1 MTMKSFFKDRR
12 GNFAILT
19 ALVLPLAMFGTGAA
33 IDYGLAVQT
42 HQKLKSAADSAVLG
56 AVSEAQMAY
65 IAQEKVDLELL
76 IKASAEEL
84 FKASIGALAFANV
97 SSIQVSPKINKNE
110 ISASIDYDA
119 TYKTSL
125 VSFVGY
131 NTIPISNTARA
142 VVNVRSYVNI
152 NFLIDVS
159 ASMGIGATPE
169 DQKKVAS
176 AINCAFACHIN
187 EARGNS
193 QYDKARAAGANMRI
207 DVLRDAAISA
217 VSTSKKASEFDD
229 QVTFGVYKFSN
240 ELTTVVS
247 GSDQRASD
255 LQYLTTQIRD
265 GILLDMTNGGTN
277 IENSLQTLG
286 KLLPKSGS
294 GLRADDR
301 IQYVIVLT
309 DGVESGQA
317 WTKAKNW
324 FKHGST
330 KTNTPYKA
338 YAAHEVNYALND
350 AVCKEL
356 VDKDIGTYFIYTE
369 YLEPVFGEFSNHD
382 KQRFGFVTNSLFPII
397 PKRFSDCTGDP
408 HKVLKASTPDEI
420 DKQFT
425 QIVKGLSAPLRLY

>member
-1 MTMKSFFKDRR
+1 MTMKNFFKDRR

-65 IAQEKVDLELL
+65 IAQENVDLELL

-187 EARGNS
+187 QARGNS

-247 GSDQRASD
+247 GTDQRASD
-255 LQYLTTQIRD
+255 EQYLTTQIRD
-265 GILLDMTNGGTN
+265 GILMDMTNGGTN

-286 KLLPKSGS
+286 KLLPKSG
-294 GLRADDR
+294 
-301 IQYVIVLT
+301 
-309 DGVESGQA
+309 
-317 WTKAKNW
+317 
-324 FKHGST
+324 
-330 KTNTPYKA
+330 
-338 YAAHEVNYALND
+338 
-350 AVCKEL
+350 
-356 VDKDIGTYFIYTE
+356 
-369 YLEPVFGEFSNHD
+369 
-382 KQRFGFVTNSLFPII
+382 
-397 PKRFSDCTGDP
+397 
-408 HKVLKASTPDEI
+408 
-420 DKQFT
+420 
-425 QIVKGLSAPLRLY
+425 

>member
-1 MTMKSFFKDRR
+1 MIIKKLPGDRR

-19 ALVLPLAMFGTGAA
+19 ALVLPLVMFGTGAA
-33 IDYGLAVQT
+33 IDYGLAVHT
-42 HQKLKSAADSAVLG
+42 HQKLKSAAESAVLG

-65 IAQEKVDLELL
+65 IGQENVDLEEL
-76 IKASAEEL
+76 IESSAKEL
-84 FKASIGALAFANV
+84 FMASIGALAFTEV
-97 SSIQVSPKINKNE
+97 TDVKVTPKINKNE

-119 TYKTSL
+119 DYSTSL

-131 NTIPISNTARA
+131 NAIPISNNARA

-159 ASMGIGATPE
+159 ASMGIGATPD

-193 QYDKARAAGANMRI
+193 KYDKARATGANMRI
-207 DVLRDAAISA
+207 DVVRDAAISA
-217 VSTSKKASEFDD
+217 VAVSKEASEFDE
-229 QVTFGVYKFSN
+229 QVTFGIYKFSN

-247 GSDQRASD
+247 HSDARASD
-255 LQYLTTQIRD
+255 VNYLTTQIRD
-265 GILLDMTNGGTN
+265 GIKMDMTNGGTN
-277 IENSLQTLG
+277 IENGIQTLG

-324 FKHGST
+324 FKHAST
-330 KTNTPYKA
+330 KQNSPYQT

-356 VDKDIGTYFIYTE
+356 ADKDIGAYFIYTE
-369 YLEPVFGEFSNHD
+369 YLEPVFGEFGDHD
-382 KQRFGFVTNSLFPII
+382 KQRFGFVTKSLFPII
-397 PKRFSDCTGDP
+397 PTRFSDCTGNPD
-408 HKVLKASTPDEI
+408 HVLKASTPEEI
-420 DKQFT
+420 DKEFT